1 MNLSNSIWKSHC
13 FFLFCIWCFRLT
25 DNSLVSE
32 TINDLG
38 YLHTHQGDNFMILHT
53 GLPLSCLVTQYHV
66 TSWHGYLP
74 KAAVEAFLLGWSH
87 WTFFYK
93 YCIGQ
98 LFTAGLMCLI
108 KLYIFCLCHINLIF
122 YYGGSL
128 AKEKLF
134 FNTNIFSNYIQNK
147 SNNITQN
154 F

>member
-13 FFLFCIWCFRLT
+13 FFLFCIWCFCLA
-25 DNSLVSE
+25 DNSCLLD

-38 YLHTHQGDNFMILHT
+38 YLHTHQGGNLMILHI
-53 GLPLSCLVTQYHV
+53 GLPLSCFITQYHG

-74 KAAVEAFLLGWSH
+74 KTTVEAFLLGWSH

-93 YCIGQ
+93 YYIGQ

-108 KLYIFCLCHINLIF
+108 KLYILCLCHINLI
-122 YYGGSL
+122 YGGSL
-128 AKEKLF
+128 AEEKLF
-134 FNTNIFSNYIQNK
+134 FNTNTIFSNYTQNE